1 MHFPLVASLTLLSL
15 LVISPSIVFAVP
27 SVIDP
32 SLKVETV
39 FEGIK
44 TPSNMEFLGKDT
56 ILVLEKNTGIVDR
69 IVNGAIFSEPLLDV
83 NVSSALE
90 RGLLGV
96 AVAKSDKNITHV
108 FLYYTESKS
117 ADGGDGCD
125 TPTHCKPGNDPLG
138 NRLYRYDLVS
148 NKLVNPKLLLDLP
161 STPGP
166 AHNGGIIK
174 IGPDN
179 NVYVVTWRTWL
190 DEYPSLKCASKKS
203 NT

>member
-1 MHFPLVASLTLLSL
+1 MHFPLVPSLTLLSL
-15 LVISPSIVFAVP
+15 LIISPSVVFAVP
-27 SVIDP
+27 YVIDP

-56 ILVLEKNTGIVDR
+56 ILVLEKNTGFVDR
-69 IVNGAIFSEPLLDV
+69 IVNGAMFSEPLLDV

-96 AVAKSDKNITHV
+96 AVAHSDKNITHV

-117 ADGGDGCD
+117 ADDGDGCD
-125 TPTHCKPGNDPLG
+125 TPTHCKPGNDPIG

-148 NKLVNPKLLLDLP
+148 NK
-161 STPGP
+161 
-166 AHNGGIIK
+166 
-174 IGPDN
+174 
-179 NVYVVTWRTWL
+179 
-190 DEYPSLKCASKKS
+190 
-203 NT
+203 